1 MLKFV
6 SAALMLALLSSAA
19 PAGAFSFDGP
29 FQVKNQFPIF
39 LPVGQPYLESAATGD
54 SFSLSLSHSSVYVM
68 QDSAQWDAHLDMEL
82 TELNLRFKK
91 DLPGLF
97 EIGIDVPVL
106 RATGGFMDR
115 PLAWY
120 HRAFHFGDYGRSS
133 RPRNDFLYD
142 IRLNGRPVVE
152 GDSDRVGFGDVR
164 VTAKR
169 GLVTRGG
176 FKAAVLVS
184 EELPTGNARV
194 GYGNGSYDTG
204 IALLLDQDLADNA
217 RLYAN
222 AGAVFP
228 GKLRAFQTVGLNT
241 WYYAGA
247 AAEYLLLD
255 RLSLLGQ
262 VMYQTSPYPETGIS
276 QIDTA
281 GILLVLGGRYY
292 GTWGSYEFSLT
303 EDPNTSGAPDFILNL
318 TYRRNF

>member
-1 MLKFV
+1 MKKVLV
-6 SAALMLALLSSAA
+6 GLLAAAALSGVGIAS
-19 PAGAFSFDGP
+19 AFSFDGP

-39 LPVGQPYLESAATGD
+39 LPVGQPYLESAGTGD
-54 SFSLSLSHSSVYVM
+54 SLSLSLSHSSVYVM
-68 QDSAQWDAHLDMEL
+68 EDSVQWAAHMDMEL
-82 TELNLRFKK
+82 TELNLRGKK

-106 RATGGFMDR
+106 RATAGFMDR

-120 HRAFHFGDYGRSS
+120 HRAFHFGDYGRSN

-142 IRLNGRPVVE
+142 IRYNGMPVVE
-152 GDSDRVGFGDVR
+152 GDNDRVGFGDVR

-169 GLVTRGG
+169 TLLAGDGYKAGLQ
-176 FKAAVLVS
+176 LS

-204 IALLLDQDLADNA
+204 IALLLDADLADST

-228 GKLRAFQTVGLNT
+228 GKLRAYQTLDLRSF
-241 WYYAGA
+241 YYGGA
-247 AAEYLLLD
+247 AVEYRFLPS
-255 RLSLLGQ
+255 LSLLCQ

-276 QIDTA
+276 QIDTPA
-281 GILLVLGGRYY
+281 VLLVLGGRYY
-292 GTWGSYEFSLT
+292 GASGSYEFSLT

>member
-1 MLKFV
+1 MNKWILF
-6 SAALMLALLSSAA
+6 LALVTCVFSWE
-19 PAGAFSFDGP
+19 PALAFTFDGP

-39 LPVGQPYLESAATGD
+39 LPLAQPYLESAATGD
-54 SFSLSLSHSSVYVM
+54 SLSLSLSHSSVYVIE
-68 QDSAQWDAHLDMEL
+68 DSLHWTADMDLEL
-82 TELNLRFKK
+82 TELNIRWKK

-97 EIGIDVPVL
+97 EIGIDVPIL

-120 HRAFHFGDYGRSS
+120 HRTFHFGDYGRSN

-142 IRLNGRPVVE
+142 IRFNGRPLVE
-152 GDSDRVGFGDVR
+152 GDNDRVGFGDIR
-164 VTAKR
+164 IAAKR
-169 GLVTRGG
+169 NVLTGEGYKASVLVT
-176 FKAAVLVS
+176 

-194 GYGNGSYDTG
+194 GYGNGSYDTS
-204 IALLLDQDLADNA
+204 ISLLLDLDVTGNA
-217 RLYAN
+217 RLYTN
-222 AGAVFP
+222 AGVVLP
-228 GKLRAFQTVGLNT
+228 GKLRAHQTIDLNT
-241 WYYAGA
+241 FYYAGSA
-247 AAEYLLLD
+247 IEYLFLD
-255 RLSLLGQ
+255 RLSILGQ

-292 GTWGSYEFSLT
+292 GKSGSYELSLT

>member
-1 MLKFV
+1 MKKRFILL
-6 SAALMLALLSSAA
+6 AIAALLSSSVHAA
-19 PAGAFSFDGP
+19 AFSFDGP

-39 LPVGQPYLESAATGD
+39 LPVSQPYLESAATAN
-54 SFSLSLSHSSVYVM
+54 SFSVSLSHSSVYVIE
-68 QDSAQWDAHLDMEL
+68 DSAQWDAHLDLEL

-91 DLPGLF
+91 DFPGLF
-97 EIGIDVPVL
+97 EIGIDVPIL

-120 HRAFHFGDYGRSS
+120 HRAFHFGDYGRSN
-133 RPRNDFLYD
+133 RPRNDFWYEM
-142 IRLNGRPVVE
+142 RLNGKPLVE
-152 GDSDRVGFGDVR
+152 GDNDRVGFGDVR

-169 GLVTRGG
+169 VLAASGG
-176 FKAAVLVS
+176 FKASVLLS

-204 IALLLDQDLADNA
+204 VALLLDQNLSDRA

-222 AGAVFP
+222 AGVVFP
-228 GKLRAFQTVGLNT
+228 GKLRAYQTVTLRT
-241 WYYAGA
+241 FAYAGV
-247 AAEYLLLD
+247 AAEYLVLE

-281 GILLVLGGRYY
+281 GVLLLLGGRYY
-292 GTWGSYEFSLT
+292 GASGSYEFSLT

-318 TYRRNF
+318 TYRKAF